1 MNYTWSITNL
11 KRTTS
16 DDVVDEVHW
25 KCVGTHYSY
34 EDKRRGIVNLPYLDP
49 TDSNFIAFNS
59 LTEDDVLG
67 WLASGVNEFDKS
79 KIESKI
85 SGSISLQQNPP
96 ATTEATGLPW

>member
-11 KRTTS
+11 KRTIS
-16 DDVVDEVHW
+16 DDVVDEVYW
-25 KCVGTHYSY
+25 ECVGTHYSY
-34 EDKRRGIVNLPYLDP
+34 TNTKSGRIKPPDLDP

-67 WLASGVNEFDKS
+67 WLTSGVDGFDKS
-79 KIESKI
+79 KIENRI
-85 SGSISLQQNPP
+85 SGSISLKQNPP